1 MAVRGQQ
8 KKAPENKE
16 KKQAP
21 QPMKVDTFEIMRV
34 KEWDDGGLT
43 ADLKINGVEIYG
55 VRYVC
60 IGDENNRREFLSFP
74 QRKDKDGKYWHICR
88 AVLSEYDTEKIIE
101 AIFAKSNEK

>member
-1 MAVRGQQ
+1 MAVRGQKTQ
-8 KKAPENKE
+8 KGTKGDNK
-16 KKQAP
+16 P